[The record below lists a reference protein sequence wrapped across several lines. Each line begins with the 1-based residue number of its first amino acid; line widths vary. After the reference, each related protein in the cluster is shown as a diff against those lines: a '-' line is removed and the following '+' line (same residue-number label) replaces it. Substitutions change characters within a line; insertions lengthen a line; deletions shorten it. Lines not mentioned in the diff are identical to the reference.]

1 MAGPDPLP
9 PPVSLEKWLEN
20 TDTGDILRDMAVVEV
35 TLAQV
40 LGQMLNLQKEG
51 IRDLSNKIKEI
62 NGLVDRLRE
71 DRPRFKKDN
80 TTPADA
86 NEEGALGDSAFESQ
100 AVIDMLR
107 RFGVEVKDTD
117 ITKTTSGPWT
127 VKQATFN
134 VWIEGLQG
142 KSDRF
147 ASDSQQEQTLIQQT
161 LGRMNTALDAGSSL
175 TRKRGEIG
183 DNVVR

>member
-1 MAGPDPLP
+1 MARPDPLQA
-9 PPVSLEKWLEN
+9 PVELKAWLAN

-80 TTPADA
+80 TTAADPN
-86 NEEGALGDSAFESQ
+86 NEGTLGDSAFESQ
-100 AVIDMLR
+100 AVVDMLR

-117 ITKTTSGPWT
+117 SPRPPRPWT
-127 VKQATFN
+127 VKQATFD
-134 VWIEGLQG
+134 VWIQALQG

-175 TRKRGEIG
+175 TRKRGDIG
-183 DNVVR
+183 DNAVR